1 MVYMCIHMTLIA
13 QTTLQGKAVR
23 ILDGDTF
30 ELLINQ
36 NAIVKVRLSDIDAPE
51 KKQDFGQVSKQT
63 LASMIFGKNV
73 KVTYEKLDRNKRI
86 LGNVFIDNVNVNLK
100 MVEKGMAWHFKKYS
114 SDQKFANAEIIAR
127 KKRIGLWS
135 MSNPIA
141 PWEYRFNAYKH

>member
-1 MVYMCIHMTLIA
+1 MTLIA